1 MTAILD
7 KLLAT
12 LDVQLHAFAVC
23 EIRPGWRLVFDGM
36 DAVIIHYVLAGTGA
50 LQTEGRAAFSFGP
63 QSILII
69 PPGRRQSLS
78 RPSGPL
84 RDVYASD
91 GCSLIADG
99 LVKFDAGTGKGEI
112 ITICGSI
119 SATYG

>member
-7 KLLAT
+7 RLLAT

-91 GCSLIADG
+91 GCSLGIVTSTKKRPFWLAPQRVAVRLSG
-99 LVKFDAGTGKGEI
+99 
-112 ITICGSI
+112 
-119 SATYG
+119 